1 MSSVRAREVRDGVHV
16 RDGDLDGDPDEG
28 HASLFDSSAVRVVA
42 LGTFARAKVVPCA
55 PYVSVHVP
63 PGSNKSLQIFS

>member
-1 MSSVRAREVRDGVHV
+1 MSSTRARGVRDGVHV
-16 RDGDLDGDPDEG
+16 RDGDLDVDPDEG
-28 HASLFDSSAVRVVA
+28 RAGLFDSSAVRAVA

-63 PGSNKSLQIFS
+63 PGSDKS